1 MPSTY
6 PNQIPKN
13 KQKILSEFSKK
24 IKHLTPAQTV
34 PVLIETRDALQKQNL
49 SFSKEEIEALLS
61 SFDERKLSAQ
71 EQMVLQIVKQ
81 QLL

>member
-13 KQKILSEFSKK
+13 KQQILSEFSKK